1 MSPREPGNAVTSNIA
16 FRALQ
21 NGGNA
26 RKLIIGAMAA
36 FLLLVFWPFR
46 SVPTGSRGAVTQF
59 GAIKGI

>member
-1 MSPREPGNAVTSNIA
+1 VTSNIA

-21 NGGNA
+21 NGGAA
-26 RKLIIGAMAA
+26 RKVIIGAIAA
-36 FLLLVFWPFR
+36 IVLVAFWPFR